1 MSPLSSI
8 GLVAGAGALPSE
20 FVRSCK
26 EKGLPLVAVLVQGAA
41 PPSLAKKVPTHR
53 WVSIGQL
60 GGLIAFFKKQ
70 GVRKAVMLGKVQH
83 AAALKNPKLD
93 WRAIRLL
100 ARLADHS
107 GESILRG
114 IGEELKKD
122 GISLMDSR
130 NGLEIL
136 LAGRADSVL
145 RPGNREKISVQWGLR
160 KARILAREA
169 VGQSLLV
176 KRRAVVAVEGV
187 EGTDAAIRR
196 AGRWAGKGVV
206 LIKTASPFQDW
217 RFDVPTI
224 GPKTILSLHKAGAAG
239 LVVEAGKAFILE
251 KERTIRLAE
260 QKGIFLR
267 VV

>member
-1 MSPLSSI
+1 M
-8 GLVAGAGALPSE
+8 
-20 FVRSCK
+20 
-26 EKGLPLVAVLVQGAA
+26 VAVLVRGAA
-41 PPSLAKKVPTHR
+41 VSSLGKRIPTHR

-60 GGLIAFFKKQ
+60 GGLISFFKKQ

-83 AAALKNPKLD
+83 AAALKDPKLD

-100 ARLADHS
+100 ARLVDRS

-130 NGLEIL
+130 HGLEGL
-136 LAGRADSVL
+136 LASRADSVL
-145 RPGNREKISVQWGLR
+145 RPGNREKIAVQWGLR
-160 KARILAREA
+160 KARILAREGI
-169 VGQSLLV
+169 GQSLLV

-187 EGTDAAIRR
+187 EGTDEAIRR
-196 AGRWAGKGVV
+196 AGRWGGKGVV
-206 LIKTASPFQDW
+206 LIKVASPAQDW

-224 GPKTILSLHKAGAAG
+224 GPKTILSLSRAGAAG
-239 LVVEAGKAFILE
+239 LVLEAGKAFILDRG
-251 KERTIRLAE
+251 RTIRLAR
-260 QKGIFLR
+260 QKGIFVQ